1 MNNSYEVVVSAGGL
15 MLFQDAF
22 SRYMDGLQFRH
33 MRIGGWLGGHTS
45 HEFQKDNHL
54 VSLSTLNEGQS
65 HFKIVVRSDTE
76 LVEQLVLDA
85 LTEGVADL
93 LLAFS
98 DKVSDLSSEQT
109 LQSLSQDLRDAFHG
123 ILSDDED

>member
-1 MNNSYEVVVSAGGL
+1 MNNSYEVVVSPAGL

-22 SRYMDGLQFRH
+22 SRYMVGLHFRH
-33 MRIGGWLGGHTS
+33 MRIGSWLGGHTS

-65 HFKIVVRSDTE
+65 HFKIVVQSDSE
-76 LVEQLVLDA
+76 HVEQLVLDS

-98 DKVSDLSSEQT
+98 ESVSDLSSKQI
-109 LQSLSQDLRDAFHG
+109 LQSLSRDLRDAFHG
-123 ILSDDED
+123 IVSDDDG

>member
-1 MNNSYEVVVSAGGL
+1 MNNSYEVVVSPAGL
-15 MLFQDAF
+15 MLFEDVF
-22 SRYMDGLQFRH
+22 CRYMEGLHFQH

-45 HEFQKDNHL
+45 HEFQKDDHL
-54 VSLSTLNEGQS
+54 VSFTTSNEGQS

-76 LVEQLVLDA
+76 HVEQLVLDS

-93 LLAFS
+93 LQAFS
-98 DKVSDLSSEQT
+98 ERVSDLSSEQI

-123 ILSDDED
+123 IVSDDEG

>member
-1 MNNSYEVVVSAGGL
+1 MNNSYEVVVSPAGL
-15 MLFQDAF
+15 MLFEDVF
-22 SRYMDGLQFRH
+22 CRYMEGLHFRH

-45 HEFQKDNHL
+45 HEFQKDDHL
-54 VSLSTLNEGQS
+54 VSFTTSNEGQS

-76 LVEQLVLDA
+76 HVEQLVLDS

-93 LLAFS
+93 LQAFS
-98 DKVSDLSSEQT
+98 ERVSDLSSEQI

-123 ILSDDED
+123 IVSDDEG

>member
-1 MNNSYEVVVSAGGL
+1 VGTLLN
-15 MLFQDAF
+15 
-22 SRYMDGLQFRH
+22 
-33 MRIGGWLGGHTS
+33 
-45 HEFQKDNHL
+45 EFQKDNHL

-76 LVEQLVLDA
+76 HVEQLVLDA

-93 LLAFS
+93 LLVFS
-98 DKVSDLSSEQT
+98 EKVSDLSSEQT